1 MLMIISEKKKT
12 ETMIILYL
20 HHVAPCAHNK
30 PRSHPKTRIWNVI

>member
-20 HHVAPCAHNK
+20 HHVAPVHITSLRK
-30 PRSHPKTRIWNVI
+30 PP